1 MAGNPAVG
9 ESALWSPAELRHVRG
24 ITSAM
29 VNQVTMTASVATAQY
44 QLPVATLTMATA
56 RMTKVNTP
64 STTGRLAM
72 AGAGPGLI
80 RP

>member
-1 MAGNPAVG
+1 
-9 ESALWSPAELRHVRG
+9 
-24 ITSAM
+24 
-29 VNQVTMTASVATAQY
+29 
-44 QLPVATLTMATA
+44 VATLTMATA